1 MKKEKHRTEFVLG
14 DASQMSLWLMLTDST
29 SLEQW
34 FAVKVKVT
42 DRKFFTFSWEEN
54 VQEAE
59 QTINRPISHVR
70 YNWLAEDRL
79 GTYFEFKIHT
89 LELSSEIAL
98 EVVGF
103 AVPDEKDDAI
113 FLWETQVGMLKRKLG
128 I

>member
-1 MKKEKHRTEFVLG
+1 MKKEKYSVEFVMG
-14 DASQMSLWLMLTDST
+14 NASQMSIWRMLTDST

-42 DRKFFTFSWEEN
+42 DRKFFTFTWEEN

-59 QTINRPISHVR
+59 QTINKPATHVR

-79 GTYFEFKIHT
+79 GTYFEFRIHT

-98 EVVGF
+98 EVIGF
-103 AVPDEKDDAI
+103 ADPDETDDAK
-113 FLWETQVGMLKRKLG
+113 FLWEAQIGMLKRKLG

>member
-1 MKKEKHRTEFVLG
+1 MKKEKYSIEFVLG
-14 DASQMSLWLMLTDST
+14 NASQMSLWRMLTDST

-42 DRKFFTFSWEEN
+42 DRRFYTFTWEDN
-54 VQEAE
+54 FLEAE

-70 YNWLAEDRL
+70 YNWLDEDRL

-98 EVVGF
+98 EVIGF
-103 AVPDEKDDAI
+103 AEPDEQDDAI
-113 FLWETQVGMLKRKLG
+113 FLWEAQIGMLKRKLG

>member
-1 MKKEKHRTEFVLG
+1 MEKEKYSVEFVLG
-14 DASQMSLWLMLTDST
+14 NASQNSLWRMLTDST

-34 FAVKVKVT
+34 FAVKVSVR
-42 DRKFFTFSWEEN
+42 DGRFYTFKWEEN
-54 VQEAE
+54 VQEVE
-59 QTINRPISHVR
+59 RTINKPISHVR
-70 YNWLAEDRL
+70 YNWLAEDRV

-103 AVPDEKDDAI
+103 AEPDEVADAK
-113 FLWETQVGMLKRKLG
+113 FLWESQVGMLKRKLG

>member
-1 MKKEKHRTEFVLG
+1 MKKEKYSVEFVMG
-14 DASQMSLWLMLTDST
+14 NASQMSIWRMLTDST

>member
-1 MKKEKHRTEFVLG
+1 MKKEKYSVEFVMG
-14 DASQMSLWLMLTDST
+14 NASQMSIWRMLTDST
-29 SLEQW
+29 SMEQW

>member
-1 MKKEKHRTEFVLG
+1 MKKEKYSVEFVMG
-14 DASQMSLWLMLTDST
+14 NASQNSLWRMITDST

-34 FAVKVKVT
+34 FAVEVRVNDK
-42 DRKFFTFSWEEN
+42 KFYTFTWEEN

-59 QTINRPISHVR
+59 RTINKPISHVR
-70 YNWLAEDRL
+70 YNWLAEDRI

-103 AVPDEKDDAI
+103 AEPDEKEDAI
-113 FLWETQVGMLKRKLG
+113 FLWKAQIGMLKRKLG

>member
-1 MKKEKHRTEFVLG
+1 MEKEKYSVEFVLG
-14 DASQMSLWLMLTDST
+14 NASQNSLWRMLTDST

-34 FAVKVKVT
+34 FAVKVSVR
-42 DRKFFTFSWEEN
+42 DGRFYTFKWEEN
-54 VQEAE
+54 VQEVE
-59 QTINRPISHVR
+59 RTINKPISHVR
-70 YNWLAEDRL
+70 YNWLAEDRV

-103 AVPDEKDDAI
+103 AEPDEVDDAK
-113 FLWETQVGMLKRKLG
+113 FLWESQVGMLKRKLG

>member
-1 MKKEKHRTEFVLG
+1 MNKEKYSIEFVLG
-14 DASQMSLWLMLTDST
+14 NASQMSLWRMLTDST

-42 DRKFFTFSWEEN
+42 DRRFFTFTWEEN
-54 VQEAE
+54 FQETE

-98 EVVGF
+98 EVIGF
-103 AVPDEKDDAI
+103 AEPDEQDDAI
-113 FLWETQVGMLKRKLG
+113 FLWEAQIGMLKRKLG

>member
-1 MKKEKHRTEFVLG
+1 MKKEKYSVEFVMG
-14 DASQMSLWLMLTDST
+14 NASQMSIWRMLTDST
-29 SLEQW
+29 SMEQW

-70 YNWLAEDRL
+70 YNWLTEDRL

-103 AVPDEKDDAI
+103 AEPDEKDDAI
-113 FLWETQVGMLKRKLG
+113 FLWETQIGMLKRKLG

>member
-1 MKKEKHRTEFVLG
+1 MKKEKYSIEFVLG
-14 DASQMSLWLMLTDST
+14 NASQMSLWRMLTDST

-42 DRKFFTFSWEEN
+42 DRRFFTFTWEEN
-54 VQEAE
+54 FQETE

-98 EVVGF
+98 EVIGF
-103 AVPDEKDDAI
+103 AEPDEQDDAI
-113 FLWETQVGMLKRKLG
+113 FLWEAQIGMLKRKLG

>member
-1 MKKEKHRTEFVLG
+1 MKKEKYSIEFVLG
-14 DASQMSLWLMLTDST
+14 NASQMSLWRMLTDST

-42 DRKFFTFSWEEN
+42 DRRFYTFTWEDN
-54 VQEAE
+54 FLEAE

-98 EVVGF
+98 EVIGF
-103 AVPDEKDDAI
+103 AEPDEQDDAI
-113 FLWETQVGMLKRKLG
+113 FLWEAQIGMLKRKLG